1 LTQQSILLNK
11 KEAVL
16 NKIMPEIQ
24 KAQKSD
30 EPFLKILEEK
40 CFPLTR
46 QSTSA
51 SLKHSLNSQH
61 QTVLILKSDE
71 GISIGSAVIFKFKKT
86 WRIYSISILPEYQKM
101 GYGRSIMEHIIEKA
115 KECDVHRLSLEA
127 DFQNKALLSWY
138 KSFGFASVKRLVNF
152 YGLGEDAEKMYLQL
166 KNDVLE
172 KEYIANIAVV
182 DHERPWLK
190 QIPNLEIV
198 DVNQFLNDEKYQNAK
213 DLRVFNL
220 CSSLGYQTLGYYV
233 SLLATARELRPIP
246 TVATLEDAL
255 DQTITESIGEE
266 VFDTI
271 QDTFKQNSKKEVNFR
286 IIFGQCRPPR
296 YEKLG
301 RSILRLFE
309 APLLEVTFIKERVW
323 KLKKIRILTLDDVIV
338 DDCLI
343 KDAKK
348 YFSHNRFAISKIKQY
363 KFDLAILVDPKEPAA
378 PSGKTALDKFIDA
391 AKKVGFYVEFITKE
405 DYSRIPQ
412 FDALFIRATTNVDN
426 YTYQFSRYAY
436 SEGLAVIDDPWS
448 ILKCANKLY
457 FHECMRSHNLP
468 TPKTLIVSS
477 NTPVDKILRT
487 FDFPIILK
495 RPDSSSSLGVYKV
508 TDEKELKLRM
518 KDLFH
523 KSALIIAQEY
533 IPSAFDWRIGILE
546 GKPLYACKYFMARDH
561 WQIYNWNA
569 NKSNA
574 TVGAVETF
582 LIEDAPQEVVETA
595 LKAANAIGDGF
606 YGVDLKFKDGKVYII
621 EVNDNPSIDRH
632 WEDEILGD
640 KLYIQIMENIMSR
653 IERARQD
660 KTKKQ
665 I

>member
-1 LTQQSILLNK
+1 M
-11 KEAVL
+11 A
-16 NKIMPEIQ
+16 KIRRAE
-24 KAQKSD
+24 KND
-30 EPFLKILEEK
+30 ESFLKNLEEK
-40 CFPLTR
+40 CFPASR
-46 QSTSA
+46 QASSS
-51 SLKHSLNSQH
+51 SLKRSMSSHH
-61 QTVLILKSDE
+61 QSVLILETDE
-71 GISIGSAVIFKFKKT
+71 DVPVGSAVVFKFKKT
-86 WRIYSISILPEYQKM
+86 WRIYSISILPEFQRL
-101 GYGRSIMEHIIEKA
+101 GLGRFIMEKIIEKA
-115 KECDVHRLSLEA
+115 KECGVHRISLEA
-127 DFQNKALLSWY
+127 DHSNKKLIAWY
-138 KSFGFASVKRLVNF
+138 KGFGLSKVKILKNF
-152 YGLGEDAEKMYLQL
+152 YAEGEDAEKMSLQL
-166 KNDVLE
+166 KSEASE
-172 KEYIANIAVV
+172 KEYLANIAVV
-182 DHERPWLK
+182 DHEYPWLK
-190 QIPNLEIV
+190 QIPNLEV
-198 DVNQFLNDEKYQNAK
+198 VNIHQFLNDEKYQNAK

-233 SLLATARELRPIP
+233 SLLATAREFRPIP

-266 VFDTI
+266 VFDAI
-271 QDTFKQNSKKEVNFR
+271 QEAFKQNSKKEVTFR
-286 IIFGQCRPPR
+286 IFFGQSHPPR
-296 YEKLG
+296 YQKLAKT
-301 RSILRLFE
+301 ILRLFE

-323 KLKKIRILTLDDVIV
+323 KLKKIRILTLNDIIV
-338 DDCLI
+338 DEGTI

-412 FDALFIRATTNVDN
+412 FDALFIRATTNVDD

-457 FHECMRSHNLP
+457 FHECMRSHSLP
-468 TPKTLIVSS
+468 TPKTLIVSTS
-477 NTPVDKILRT
+477 TPVEKLLST
-487 FDFPIILK
+487 FSFPIILK

-606 YGVDLKFKDGKVYII
+606 YGVDLKYKDGKVYII

-660 KTKKQ
+660 KSKK
-665 I
+665 IIL